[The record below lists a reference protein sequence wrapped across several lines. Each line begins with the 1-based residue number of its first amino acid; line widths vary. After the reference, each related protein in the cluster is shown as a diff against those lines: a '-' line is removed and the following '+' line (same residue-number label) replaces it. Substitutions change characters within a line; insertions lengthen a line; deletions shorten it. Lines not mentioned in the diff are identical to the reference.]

1 MTTAVSVRHAS
12 PIDCHVTACHTGG
25 VVSPGLPWRRI
36 LSLRVVR
43 HLETVAAAR
52 GLGLGYVDLET
63 GDIRPAHSAARGGCV
78 HAGDGGCSDGLA
90 RAVRGANGSPITVVL
105 HRQVR
110 ELVAPIV
117 DAGRVLGGLTLGG
130 FVAESDAELDLLG
143 MVLTEAA
150 RDVATA
156 IAPPAGAPIG
166 ARERYG
172 AIIGGAP
179 SMQELYSLLDRV
191 ARSDSTV
198 LIQGE
203 NGTGKE
209 LVARAIHDNSA
220 RRDRRFVVT
229 NCSAFND
236 NLLDSELFG
245 HKRGAFTGAVVDKPG
260 LFEVADT
267 GTFFLDEIGDMS
279 PALQVKVLRVLQEG
293 TFNPVG
299 DTETRQV
306 DVRIIAAT
314 NRDLKGMVERGQ
326 FREDLYYRINVI
338 NLVLPAL
345 RQRRQDIPILLGF
358 FLDRQRR
365 ATGGPA
371 KRLAEEC
378 LARMLTY
385 PWPGNVRELENEI
398 ERLVVLSGDDPAIGE
413 DLLSPRIRQHA
424 AGPAEAPAGA
434 EPASL
439 PEAVEALER
448 RMILEALRRN
458 RGNKTRASADL
469 KVSRRNL
476 IRLVQKYG
484 LEQP

>member
-1 MTTAVSVRHAS
+1 MTV
-12 PIDCHVTACHTGG
+12 CHTGT
-25 VVSPGLPWRRI
+25 VVPPGLPWRRI
-36 LSLRVVR
+36 LALHVVR
-43 HLETVAAAR
+43 HVEAVARAR
-52 GLGLGYVDLET
+52 GLALGFVDAET
-63 GDIRPAHSAARGGCV
+63 GDARSAHAAALG
-78 HAGDGGCSDGLA
+78 HACPWGT
-90 RAVRGANGSPITVVL
+90 NGSCTEGLLRAIRDDDLGPGVML
-105 HRQVR
+105 HRALR

-117 DAGRVLGGLTLGG
+117 VDGRRAGALTLGG
-130 FVAESDAELDLLG
+130 YVDPEDPPAAPGVPTLGGAELELFGTLLAA
-143 MVLTEAA
+143 AA
-150 RDVATA
+150 RDVATVVA
-156 IAPPAGAPIG
+156 ERGEAPVG

-179 SMQELYSLLDRV
+179 TMQELYGLLDRV
-191 ARSDSTV
+191 SRSDSTV

-209 LVARAIHDNSA
+209 LVARAIHENSA

-245 HKRGAFTGAVVDKPG
+245 HKRGAFTGAVSDKPG

-293 TFNPVG
+293 TFNRVG
-299 DTETRQV
+299 DTETQKV

-314 NRDLKGMVERGQ
+314 NRDLKTMVERGQ

-338 NLVLPAL
+338 NLMLPSL
-345 RQRRQDIPILLGF
+345 RQRRDDIPILIAF
-358 FLDRQRR
+358 FLDRHRR
-365 ATGGPA
+365 SSGTT
-371 KRLAEEC
+371 KRLADET

-398 ERLVVLSGDDPAIGE
+398 ERLVVLSGGDPIIHE
-413 DLLSPRIRQHA
+413 EMLSPRIRQHA
-424 AGPAEAPAGA
+424 AVPVDDGQAV
-434 EPASL
+434 EPSSL

-448 RMILEALRRN
+448 RMILDALRRN
-458 RGNKTRASADL
+458 RWNKTRASADL

-484 LEQP
+484 LDQA